1 MTTLEK
7 FYEELNE
14 YIDDKIPDVDLSV
27 RRELAVFV
35 VQRVAIRERDV
46 VDDVAQQFRMS
57 MRGSANR
64 DRRDLMERSK
74 KLTEER
80 KATVNTVG
88 GPTVVE

>member
-1 MTTLEK
+1 MTTLEQ

-14 YIDDKIPDVDLSV
+14 YIDDKIPDADLSV

-46 VDDVAQQFRMS
+46 VDDVAKQFRHS

-64 DRRDLMERSK
+64 DRRELMEQNK

-80 KATVNTVG
+80 KAQTSTQVT
-88 GPTVVE
+88 EI